1 MTPLPAEESERAHA
15 SWRSGENRSDLSH
28 PASCSLSY
36 HMTRLMD
43 RDFDVRLGPVSTL
56 MSMCGLAVEVE
67 LPSNGDEK
75 PAPFNYEGPPRDC
88 CYFASLF
95 HVRSLC
101 APSVCR
107 FEWRLN
113 DGFPLR
119 TWHITLM
126 PSRPAGW
133 EKTAAARHSS
143 QPHQSQR
150 RQTWRPRAPWKTCSL
165 TSLLSVTQQREADWL
180 NEVENTPNVR
190 LSQTWWIG

>member
-1 MTPLPAEESERAHA
+1 MRREDQVKTDQTWATLQAVPFHII
-15 SWRSGENRSDLSH
+15 WHVWWIG
-28 PASCSLSY
+28 
-36 HMTRLMD
+36 
-43 RDFDVRLGPVSTL
+43 TL
-56 MSMCGLAVEVE
+56 MFVWAQFPPWCPCVALQLKSSCQAT
-67 LPSNGDEK
+67 NDEK

-150 RQTWRPRAPWKTCSL
+150 RQTWRPELPEKPVRWHLFFLSHSREKL
-165 TSLLSVTQQREADWL
+165 TDWMTDWGGKYAKRQAESDL
-180 NEVENTPNVR
+180 MDR
-190 LSQTWWIG
+190 IGVLVSTV

>member
-1 MTPLPAEESERAHA
+1 MRREDQVKTDQTWATLQAVPFHII
-15 SWRSGENRSDLSH
+15 WHVWWIG
-28 PASCSLSY
+28 
-36 HMTRLMD
+36 
-43 RDFDVRLGPVSTL
+43 TL
-56 MSMCGLAVEVE
+56 MFVWAQFPPWCPCVEVEVE

-180 NEVENTPNVR
+180 NDWLRWKIRQTSGWVR
-190 LSQTWWIG
+190 LDG